1 MVIQRKIL
9 KEHQLLRSNHISTV
23 CKNKYEV
30 VDVEEMLRELNKK
43 KHADNIPLHSLHV
56 MSMMGKFLEC
66 LRLDSKE
73 NILKFW
79 HKNKNNM
86 PELYELAKIAFPV
99 LQCELVSRDYSLLWD
114 ILIYRII

>member
-9 KEHQLLRSNHISTV
+9 KEHQLLRSNHAPNISTV

-56 MSMMGKFLEC
+56 MSMMGQFLEC

-73 NILKFW
+73 NILKF
-79 HKNKNNM
+79 
-86 PELYELAKIAFPV
+86 
-99 LQCELVSRDYSLLWD
+99 
-114 ILIYRII
+114 